1 MSNCIK
7 SVQSIIMGK
16 KSHIFAA
23 FLAIGATLL
32 GAYLVQPSFLY
43 FQRQYT
49 TDDQEDAELLF
60 RRNGFELFRI
70 SYDLKN
76 QTGVKFSYLAIPRFV
91 IENKQKVSMFMLFGG
106 NGMTALDWT
115 DWVVQM
121 RYYLSSYP
129 SVAFVLVDYPGYGSN
144 DGEPSPDSMHESA
157 QSSYKSA
164 LKSLKDKGIEVDE
177 VNVVGHS
184 IGCAVATRW
193 VSSLVPSS
201 DQHSVSRL
209 VLSAPF
215 TSITDMVSVVFPI
228 VPKPLAKLVARHDW
242 DNRKTVK
249 GILDN
254 RIADRIF
261 VIHGG
266 QDDIVPFDMGK
277 ELSEIG
283 LSTFIPVKNAG
294 HNDILNLVKLYGYV
308 LSAPRGDSS
317 VS

>member
-1 MSNCIK
+1 
-7 SVQSIIMGK
+7 MGK

-23 FLAIGATLL
+23 LLAVGATLL
-32 GAYLVQPSFLY
+32 GAYLAQPSFLY

-49 TDDQEDAELLF
+49 ADDQEDAELLF

-70 SYDLKN
+70 SYDVKN
-76 QTGVKFSYLAIPRFV
+76 QTQVKFSFLAIPRFA
-91 IENKQKVSMFMLFGG
+91 IENKQKVSLYMLFGG

-121 RYYLSSYP
+121 RYYLSKYP
-129 SVAFVLVDYPGYGSN
+129 LVAFVLVDYPGYGSN
-144 DGEPSPDSMHESA
+144 DGEPSPESMHEAA
-157 QSSYKSA
+157 QNSYTSA
-164 LKSLKDKGIEVDE
+164 LKNLEDKGIEVEE

-184 IGCAVATRW
+184 IGSAVATRW

-201 DQHSVSRL
+201 SQHTVSRL

-242 DNRKTVK
+242 DNRKTIK
-249 GILDN
+249 GILDK
-254 RIADRIF
+254 RIANQMF

-266 QDDIVPFDMGK
+266 QDEIVPFDMGK

-283 LSTFIPVKNAG
+283 PVTLIPVKQAG

-308 LSAPRGDSS
+308 LSAPGDSS